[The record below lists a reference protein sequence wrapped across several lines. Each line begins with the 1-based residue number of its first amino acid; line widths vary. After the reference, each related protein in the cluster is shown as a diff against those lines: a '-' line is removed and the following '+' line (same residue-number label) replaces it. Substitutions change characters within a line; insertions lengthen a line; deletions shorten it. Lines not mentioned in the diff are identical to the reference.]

1 MEYKHVANRQ
11 KNEPRLF
18 KVVVIYQVEERTK
31 KKVVELCAQLRACN
45 IDVFMFSE
53 SMPIVEDHE
62 VEMEERIRSA
72 DLVIICYS
80 ENFEKGK
87 GYRHQEVDIALN
99 EQKKRPRGNVYLV
112 PIRLDECEVPAYL
125 NRPRLLDYFK
135 KIILIKLCALDCKYS
150 GTNLLSRRTIYKNL
164 ITPPKT
170 SLKTS
175 SKKPPRPLNLFF
187 SYTCKQKHW
196 LNKLK
201 EHLAVLVQEG
211 YLQTWDDFQ
220 INPGDIWA
228 ETINM
233 NLLNS
238 DIVLFLVTPNFM
250 GSDYAFNVEV
260 RTELRRPK
268 VKDATAVPIILSYA
282 NWKNSPLIDLKPLPR
297 NGQPLIEWVN
307 QEAGFRI

>member
-1 MEYKHVANRQ
+1 MANRQ

-72 DLVIICYS
+72 DSVIICYS

-135 KIILIKLCALDCKYS
+135 KDHFDKIMRLGLQVQWDKLIKQKENIQKFNYPTQNKPQNKS
-150 GTNLLSRRTIYKNL
+150 QN
-164 ITPPKT
+164 
-170 SLKTS
+170 
-175 SKKPPRPLNLFF
+175 KPPRPLNLFF
-187 SYTCKQKHW
+187 SYT
-196 LNKLK
+196 
-201 EHLAVLVQEG
+201 
-211 YLQTWDDFQ
+211 LQ
-220 INPGDIWA
+220 
-228 ETINM
+228 
-233 NLLNS
+233 
-238 DIVLFLVTPNFM
+238 
-250 GSDYAFNVEV
+250 
-260 RTELRRPK
+260 R
-268 VKDATAVPIILSYA
+268 
-282 NWKNSPLIDLKPLPR
+282 
-297 NGQPLIEWVN
+297 
-307 QEAGFRI
+307 